1 MTAVASSLDHLI
13 EMAGTSDQNSYRIGD
28 LAKEF
33 SLTLR
38 TLRFYEDR
46 GLLHPERRGSTRIY
60 SPRDHSRLKII
71 VLAKQVGFALTEI
84 QQIMNIYDNPGNYS
98 DPVSA
103 MLEMFRS
110 QMNVLADE
118 RSETEL
124 SISKLTRTIAML
136 QELGEGRRQRIS
148 SDPQTE

>member
-1 MTAVASSLDHLI
+1 MPELDMAAIASNLDHLI
-13 EMAGTSDQNSYRIGD
+13 DVAGTGEQNSYRIGD

-46 GLLHPERRGSTRIY
+46 GLINPERRGSTRIY
-60 SPRDHSRLKII
+60 SQHDHSRLKVI

-84 QQIMNIYDNPGNYS
+84 QQIMDIYDNPGKYS
-98 DPVSA
+98 DPVNA
-103 MLEMFRS
+103 MLEMFKS
-110 QMNVLADE
+110 QMSVLAEE

-124 SISKLTRTIAML
+124 AIAKLTKTIDMLRTL
-136 QELGEGRRQRIS
+136 SRE
-148 SDPQTE
+148 

>member
-1 MTAVASSLDHLI
+1 MRDIDMAVVASSLDHLI
-13 EMAGTSDQNSYRIGD
+13 DVAGPGDQNSYRIGD

-46 GLLHPERRGSTRIY
+46 GLLNPERRGSTRIY

-84 QQIMNIYDNPGNYS
+84 QQIMDIYDNPGNYPE
-98 DPVSA
+98 PVNA
-103 MLEMFRS
+103 MLEMFAS
-110 QMNVLADE
+110 QMSVLAVE
-118 RSETEL
+118 RTETEL
-124 SISKLTRTIAML
+124 AITKLDKTIAML
-136 QELGEGRRQRIS
+136 EALSQ
-148 SDPQTE
+148 D